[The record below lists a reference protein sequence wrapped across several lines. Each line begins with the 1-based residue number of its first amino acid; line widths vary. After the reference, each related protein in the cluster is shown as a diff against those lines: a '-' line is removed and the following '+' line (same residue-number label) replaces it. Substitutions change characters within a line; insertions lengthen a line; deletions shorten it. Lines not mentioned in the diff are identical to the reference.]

1 MKKIFST
8 MVVATALFA
17 GYSAYNT
24 HCNNESSD
32 ISLMN
37 VEALASEGDSM
48 ADTGDTGPAEIV
60 DCKGWISGSKKECMC
75 RNSYPCTPTS
85 CK

>member
-1 MKKIFST
+1 MKKIFSA
-8 MVVATALFA
+8 MVVAATLFA
-17 GYSAYNT
+17 GYNAYSGQNG
-24 HCNNESSD
+24 NELTD
-32 ISLMN
+32 VALAN

-48 ADTGDTGPAEIV
+48 ANTGDTGPAEIV
-60 DCKGWISGSKKECMC
+60 DCEGWFSGSKKECMC